1 VATAGRQAPTETDGG
16 LTSRGERTRQR
27 LLEVS
32 VRRFAE
38 RGYRETSLSAIAREA
53 GVSPAAVYAYTSGKE
68 ALLLAAFEYDV
79 ERLFQ
84 KAMPRSAGEQTPWV
98 GVVARAVAALPEHPL
113 AHRVL
118 RGLEPELTPRLPGM
132 PSLGRL
138 RAALERSL
146 RSGQEDGTVRAD
158 IDPARI
164 AVGLE
169 VLLVSTLLA
178 SVQSESSGDPV
189 RREGVLALLAAA
201 LLQPAALLPPAAPV
215 PAAAAPEE
223 PA

>member
-1 VATAGRQAPTETDGG
+1 VGSAGQQAAAASDGG

-27 LLEVS
+27 LLEVA

-53 GVSPAAVYAYTSGKE
+53 GVSPAAVYAYASGKE
-68 ALLLAAFEYDV
+68 GLLLAAFEYDV

-84 KAMPRSAGEQTPWV
+84 KAMPGTTEAQSPWI
-98 GVVARAVAALPEHPL
+98 GVVVRAVAALPEHPL

-118 RGLEPELTPRLPGM
+118 RGLEPELTPRLPGA

-138 RAALERSL
+138 RAALERAL
-146 RSGQEDGTVRAD
+146 RAGQDAGTVRTD
-158 IDPARI
+158 IDVVKI

-178 SVQSESSGDPV
+178 TVQAESAGDPV
-189 RREGVLALLAAA
+189 RREGVLALIA
-201 LLQPAALLPPAAPV
+201 AALLPPEGPT
-215 PAAAAPEE
+215 PK
-223 PA
+223 